1 VRRTQYETRQ
11 NGSTRLALTADVK
24 EELLGVEVTKNSVRA
39 AELATILRLA
49 GGLHLISGRIA
60 VEAELDS
67 PQLARHVRKALAE
80 LYGVRSEVSVTAASG
95 VRKSTVFTVRVLE
108 GGETLARQT
117 GLLDQHRRPI
127 RGLPNRLTTGS
138 RDDLAAVWR
147 GAFLAHG
154 SLTDPGRSA
163 AIEITCPGNET
174 AMALVGAAG
183 RLEISA
189 KAREVRGV
197 HRVVI
202 RDGEAI
208 SAMLARMGASGVVRT
223 WEELRQ
229 RREVR
234 ATANRLV
241 NFDDANLRRS
251 AQAAV
256 AACARVERAMEL
268 LGPGIPDHL
277 KYAGELRLAHRDA
290 SLDELGHYAD
300 PPMTKDAV
308 AGRIRRLLAM
318 ADKKAADL
326 GLPGTEASLPADIEL

>member
-1 VRRTQYETRQ
+1 V
-11 NGSTRLALTADVK
+11 ALTAEVK
-24 EELLGVEVTKNSVRA
+24 QELVGIVPGKTTVRA
-39 AELATILRLA
+39 AELATILRFA
-49 GGLHLISGRIA
+49 GGLHVISGRIA

-67 PQLARHVRKALAE
+67 AELATRVRRDLAE
-80 LYGVRSEVSVTAASG
+80 LYGVRSEGALIPASG
-95 VRKSTVFTVRVLE
+95 TRRANQFMVRVVV

-117 GLLDQHRRPI
+117 GLMDARRRPV

-138 RDDLAAVWR
+138 REELAGIWR
-147 GAFLAHG
+147 GAFLASG
-154 SLTDPGRSA
+154 TLTDPGRSA
-163 AIEITCPGNET
+163 ALEVSCPGNET

-183 RLEISA
+183 RLGIPA

-197 HRVVI
+197 HRVVV
-202 RDGEAI
+202 RDGESI
-208 SAMLARMGASGVVRT
+208 GAMLREIGAAASVSA
-223 WEELRQ
+223 WEDLRQ

-256 AACARVERAMEL
+256 AACARVERAMEI
-268 LGPGIPDHL
+268 LGETMPEHL
-277 KYAGELRLAHRDA
+277 RYAGQLRLDHRDA
-290 SLDELGHYAD
+290 SLDELGHHAD

-318 ADKKAADL
+318 ADKRATDL
-326 GLPGTEASLPADIEL
+326 GIPGTESAVPAELEGV

>member
-1 VRRTQYETRQ
+1 M
-11 NGSTRLALTADVK
+11 GLTTEVK
-24 EELLGVEVTKNSVRA
+24 EELAKTESGKTTVRA
-39 AELATILRLA
+39 AELTTILRFS
-49 GGLHLISGRIA
+49 GGLHLISSRIA
-60 VEAELDS
+60 VESELETE
-67 PQLARHVRKALAE
+67 QLARRVRRNIAE
-80 LYGVRSEVSVTAASG
+80 LYGVRSEVSVVAPTGARRTNSYL
-95 VRKSTVFTVRVLE
+95 VRVID

-117 GLLDQHRRPI
+117 GLLDARRRPI

-138 RDDLAAVWR
+138 REELAAIWR
-147 GAFLAHG
+147 GAFLAAG

-163 AIEITCPGNET
+163 ALEVTCPGNET

-183 RLEISA
+183 RLQISA

-208 SAMLARMGASGVVRT
+208 GAMLSMMGAVASVES
-223 WEELRQ
+223 WNELRQ

-256 AACARVERAMEL
+256 AACARVERALEILDGDVPPHL
-268 LGPGIPDHL
+268 L
-277 KYAGELRLAHRDA
+277 YAGELRLGFRDS
-290 SLDELGHYAD
+290 SLDELGHHAE
-300 PPMTKDAV
+300 PPMTKDAI

-318 ADKKAADL
+318 ADKRASEL
-326 GLPGTEASLPADIEL
+326 GLPGTDANLPPDLDED

>member
-1 VRRTQYETRQ
+1 M
-11 NGSTRLALTADVK
+11 ALTADVK
-24 EELLGVEVTKNSVRA
+24 EELARIEVSKTTVRA
-39 AELATILRLA
+39 AELATILRFA
-49 GGLHLISGRIA
+49 GGLHVISGRIA
-60 VEAELDS
+60 VEAELDTA
-67 PQLARHVRKALAE
+67 QLARRVRKDLAE
-80 LYGVRSEVSVTAASG
+80 LYGVRSDVSVISASG
-95 VRKSTVFTVRVLE
+95 LRRTNHYLVRVLD
-108 GGETLARQT
+108 GETLARQT
-117 GLLDQHRRPI
+117 GLLDARRRPI

-138 RDDLAAVWR
+138 REELGAVWR
-147 GAFLAHG
+147 GAFLAQG

-163 AIEITCPGNET
+163 ALEVTCPGNEA

-183 RLEISA
+183 RLGVAA

-202 RDGEAI
+202 REGEAI
-208 SAMLARMGASGVVRT
+208 SAMLVLMGATQSVAA
-223 WEELRQ
+223 WEEMRQ

-256 AACARVERAMEL
+256 AACARVERALEIL
-268 LGPGIPDHL
+268 ADDVPEHL
-277 KYAGELRLAHRDA
+277 QYAGALRLAHRDA
-290 SLDELGHYAD
+290 SLDELGHRAD

-318 ADKKAADL
+318 ADKKASDL
-326 GLPGTEASLPADIEL
+326 GIPGTDANLPPDLEEV

>member
-1 VRRTQYETRQ
+1 MRRDI
-11 NGSTRLALTADVK
+11 L
-24 EELLGVEVTKNSVRA
+24 ELF
-39 AELATILRLA
+39 
-49 GGLHLISGRIA
+49 
-60 VEAELDS
+60 
-67 PQLARHVRKALAE
+67 
-80 LYGVRSEVSVTAASG
+80 GVRSELAVISASG
-95 VRKSTVFTVRVLE
+95 IRRTNHYLVRVLD
-108 GGETLARQT
+108 GETLARQT
-117 GLLDQHRRPI
+117 GLLDARRRPV
-127 RGLPNRLTTGS
+127 RGLPNKLTTGS
-138 RDDLAAVWR
+138 QEELAAVWR
-147 GAFLAHG
+147 GAFLARG

-163 AIEITCPGNET
+163 ALEVTCPGNES

-183 RLEISA
+183 RLKVPA

-208 SAMLARMGASGVVRT
+208 STMLVHMGAVATVVS

-256 AACARVERAMEL
+256 AACARVERALEIL
-268 LGPGIPDHL
+268 EGKVPDHL
-277 KYAGELRLAHRDA
+277 QYAGELRLRFRDA
-290 SLDELGHYAD
+290 SLDELGHHAE

-318 ADKKAADL
+318 ADKVASDR
-326 GLPGTEASLPADIEL
+326 GIPGTDANLPADYEDA

>member
-1 VRRTQYETRQ
+1 M
-11 NGSTRLALTADVK
+11 ALTADVK
-24 EELLGVEVTKNSVRA
+24 EELLGVEAGKNTVRA

-67 PQLARHVRKALAE
+67 PALARHVRKALAE
-80 LYGVRSEVSVTAASG
+80 LYGVRSEVSVTSAG
-95 VRKSTVFTVRVLE
+95 GIRKNTVYTVRVLE

-138 RDDLAAVWR
+138 KEDLAAVWR

-163 AIEITCPGNET
+163 ALEITCPGNES

-183 RLEISA
+183 RLDIPA

-208 SAMLARMGASGVVRT
+208 SAMLARMGATGTVRT

-256 AACARVERAMEL
+256 AACARVERAMEI
-268 LGPGIPDHL
+268 LGPTIPDHL
-277 KYAGELRLAHRDA
+277 RYAGELRLSHRDA
-290 SLDELGHYAD
+290 SLDELGHHAD

-318 ADKKAADL
+318 ADKRAADL
-326 GLPGTEASLPADIEL
+326 GIPGTEASLPADLDL

>member
-1 VRRTQYETRQ
+1 M
-11 NGSTRLALTADVK
+11 ALTIDVK
-24 EELLGVEVTKNSVRA
+24 DELARVEVSKTTVRA
-39 AELATILRLA
+39 AELATILRFS
-49 GGLHLISGRIA
+49 GGLHMISGRIA
-60 VEAELDS
+60 IESELDTAL
-67 PQLARHVRKALAE
+67 LARRVRKDLAE
-80 LYGVRSEVSVTAASG
+80 LYGVRSDVTVITASG
-95 VRKSTVFTVRVLE
+95 LRRTNHYLVRVLD

-117 GLLDQHRRPI
+117 GLLDARRRPI

-138 RDDLAAVWR
+138 KDEIAAVWR
-147 GAFLAHG
+147 GAFLAAG

-163 AIEITCPGNET
+163 ALEVVCPGNEA
-174 AMALVGAAG
+174 AMAIVGAAG
-183 RLEISA
+183 RLGIAA

-202 RDGEAI
+202 RDGDAI
-208 SAMLARMGASGVVRT
+208 GAMLVQMGAAETVLN
-223 WEELRQ
+223 WEALRQ

-256 AACARVERAMEL
+256 AACARVERALEIL
-268 LGPGIPDHL
+268 DDTTPKHL
-277 KYAGELRLAHRDA
+277 RYAGELRLRFRDS
-290 SLDELGHYAD
+290 SLDELGHHAD

-318 ADKKAADL
+318 ADKRASDL
-326 GLPGTEASLPADIEL
+326 DIPGTDANLPPDMDDV

>member
-1 VRRTQYETRQ
+1 M
-11 NGSTRLALTADVK
+11 ALTADVK
-24 EELLGVEVTKNSVRA
+24 EELAQVEVGKNTVRA
-39 AELATILRLA
+39 AELATILRFS

-60 VEAELDS
+60 VESELDT
-67 PQLARHVRKALAE
+67 PTIARRVRKDLAE
-80 LYGVRSEVSVTAASG
+80 LFGVRSDVSVISATGIRRSNQYL
-95 VRKSTVFTVRVLE
+95 VRVLE

-117 GLLDQHRRPI
+117 GLLDARRRPI
-127 RGLPNRLTTGS
+127 RGLPNKLTTGS
-138 RDDLAAVWR
+138 REELTAVWR

-163 AIEITCPGNET
+163 ALEITCPGNEA

-183 RLEISA
+183 RLKISA

-202 RDGEAI
+202 RDGEAN
-208 SAMLARMGASGVVRT
+208 SAMLGLLGAVNSVAV
-223 WEELRQ
+223 WEEMRQ

-256 AACARVERAMEL
+256 AACARVERALEIL
-268 LGPGIPDHL
+268 DGDVPEHL
-277 KYAGELRLAHRDA
+277 RYAGDLRLRFRDS
-290 SLDELGHYAD
+290 SLDELGHHAD

-318 ADKKAADL
+318 ADKRASDL
-326 GLPGTEASLPADIEL
+326 GIAGTDANLPPDLDE

>member
-1 VRRTQYETRQ
+1 M
-11 NGSTRLALTADVK
+11 ALTADVK
-24 EELLGVEVTKNSVRA
+24 DELARVEVSKTTVRA
-39 AELATILRLA
+39 AELATILRFS

-60 VEAELDS
+60 VESELDTA
-67 PQLARHVRKALAE
+67 QLARRVRKDLTE
-80 LYGVRSEVSVTAASG
+80 LYGVRSEIAVISASG
-95 VRKSTVFTVRVLE
+95 LRRTSHYLVRVLE

-117 GLLDQHRRPI
+117 GLLDARRRPI
-127 RGLPNRLTTGS
+127 RGLPNKLTTGS
-138 RDDLAAVWR
+138 HEELAAVWR

-163 AIEITCPGNET
+163 ALEITCPGNES

-183 RLEISA
+183 RLKISA

-197 HRVVI
+197 YRVVI
-202 RDGEAI
+202 RDGDAI
-208 SAMLARMGASGVVRT
+208 GAMLVHMGAHAT
-223 WEELRQ
+223 LLNWEELRQ

-256 AACARVERAMEL
+256 AACARVERALEIL
-268 LGPGIPDHL
+268 DGKLPDHL
-277 KYAGELRLAHRDA
+277 KYAGELRLRFRDS
-290 SLDELGHYAD
+290 SLDELGHHAE

-318 ADKKAADL
+318 ADKRASDL
-326 GLPGTEASLPADIEL
+326 GIPGTDANLPADYDEA

>member
-1 VRRTQYETRQ
+1 M
-11 NGSTRLALTADVK
+11 AHTADVK
-24 EELLGVEVTKNSVRA
+24 EELARVEVSRTTVRA
-39 AELATILRLA
+39 AEVATILRFA
-49 GGLHLISGRIA
+49 GGLHVISGRIA

-67 PQLARHVRKALAE
+67 PQVARRVRKDLAE
-80 LYGVRSEVSVTAASG
+80 LYGARSDVSVIAATGLRRTSHYL
-95 VRKSTVFTVRVLE
+95 VRIHE
-108 GGETLARQT
+108 AGETLARQT
-117 GLLDQHRRPI
+117 GLMDARRRPV

-138 RDDLAAVWR
+138 RDDLAAIWR
-147 GAFLAHG
+147 GAFLAQG
-154 SLTDPGRSA
+154 TLTDPGRSA
-163 AIEITCPGNET
+163 ALEVVCPGNEA

-183 RLEISA
+183 RLGISA

-208 SAMLARMGASGVVRT
+208 SAMLTQMGAAQSVRD

-256 AACARVERAMEL
+256 AACARVDRAMEI
-268 LGPGIPDHL
+268 LGDDIPDHL
-277 KYAGELRLAHRDA
+277 RYAGELRLAHRDA
-290 SLDELGHYAD
+290 SLDELGHHAD

-318 ADKKAADL
+318 ADKKAQDL
-326 GLPGTEASLPADIEL
+326 GIPGTEANLPADLELD

>member
-1 VRRTQYETRQ
+1 MA
-11 NGSTRLALTADVK
+11 STADVK
-24 EELLGVEVTKNSVRA
+24 DELARTEVGRTSVRA
-39 AELATILRLA
+39 AELAAVLRFA
-49 GGLHLISGRIA
+49 GGLHTISGRIA

-67 PQLARHVRKALAE
+67 VQTARRVRRDLAE
-80 LYGVRSEVSVTAASG
+80 LYGVRADISVMPASA
-95 VRKSTVFTVRVLE
+95 VRRTSLYLVRVLD

-117 GLLDQHRRPI
+117 GLMDARRRPV
-127 RGLPNRLTTGS
+127 RGLPNRLTTGN
-138 RDDLAAVWR
+138 REEIAAVWR
-147 GAFLAHG
+147 GAFLAQG

-163 AIEITCPGNET
+163 ALEVVCPGNES
-174 AMALVGAAG
+174 AMALVGAAS
-183 RLEISA
+183 RLGVPA

-197 HRVVI
+197 HRVVV

-208 SAMLARMGASGVVRT
+208 SAMLVHMGAEATVLA
-223 WEELRQ
+223 WDELRQ

-256 AACARVERAMEL
+256 AACARVERALEI

-277 KYAGELRLAHRDA
+277 KYAGELRLSHREA
-290 SLDELGHYAD
+290 SLDELGHHAD

-318 ADKKAADL
+318 ADKRASDL
-326 GLPGTEASLPADIEL
+326 GIAGTDANLPADFDDA

>member
-1 VRRTQYETRQ
+1 M
-11 NGSTRLALTADVK
+11 ALTADVK
-24 EELLGVEVTKNSVRA
+24 EELAQLAVTKTTVRA
-39 AELATILRLA
+39 AELATVLRFA
-49 GGLHLISGRIA
+49 GGLHMISGRVA
-60 VEAELDS
+60 VEIEVDA
-67 PQLARHVRKALAE
+67 PAIARRVRKDLAE
-80 LYGVRSEVSVTAASG
+80 LYGMRSDAAVMSPSG
-95 VRKSTVFTVRVLE
+95 IRKTPTYLVRVLE

-117 GLLDQHRRPI
+117 GLLDARRRPV
-127 RGLPNRLTTGS
+127 RGLPNRLTTGTKEE
-138 RDDLAAVWR
+138 LAAVWR

-163 AIEITCPGNET
+163 ALEISCPGNES

-183 RLEISA
+183 RLGIPV

-202 RDGEAI
+202 RDGDKI
-208 SAMLARMGASGVVRT
+208 GLMLRTMGAERT
-223 WEELRQ
+223 VEDWEALRQ

-256 AACARVERAMEL
+256 AACARVERALQILENDL
-268 LGPGIPDHL
+268 PDHL
-277 KYAGELRLAHRDA
+277 RYAGELRLNHRDA
-290 SLDELGHYAD
+290 SLDELGHHAD

-318 ADKKAADL
+318 ADKKAEQL
-326 GLPGTEASLPADIEL
+326 GIPGTEAGLPAEVD

>member
-1 VRRTQYETRQ
+1 V
-11 NGSTRLALTADVK
+11 ALTAEVK
-24 EELLGVEVTKNSVRA
+24 EELATIQSGKTTMRA
-39 AELATILRLA
+39 AELATILRFS
-49 GGLHLISGRIA
+49 GGLHVISGRIA
-60 VEAELDS
+60 VESEVDTE
-67 PQLARHVRKALAE
+67 QLARRIRKDIAE
-80 LYGVRSEVSVTAASG
+80 LYGVRAEVSVISASG
-95 VRKSTVFTVRVLE
+95 VRRASHYLVRVLD

-117 GLLDQHRRPI
+117 GLLDARRRPI

-138 RDDLAAVWR
+138 REELAAVWR
-147 GAFLAHG
+147 GAFLASG
-154 SLTDPGRSA
+154 TLTDPGRSA
-163 AIEITCPGNET
+163 ALEVTCPGNEA

-183 RLEISA
+183 RLKIAA

-197 HRVVI
+197 HRVVV

-208 SAMLARMGASGVVRT
+208 AAMLVLMGAERSVES
-223 WEELRQ
+223 WNEMRQ

-256 AACARVERAMEL
+256 AACARVERALEIL
-268 LGPGIPDHL
+268 DGDVPQHL
-277 KYAGELRLAHRDA
+277 QYAGELRLRFRDS
-290 SLDELGHYAD
+290 SLDELGHHAD

-318 ADKKAADL
+318 ADKRASDL
-326 GLPGTEASLPADIEL
+326 GIPGTDANLPPDLDE

>member
-1 VRRTQYETRQ
+1 M
-11 NGSTRLALTADVK
+11 ALTADVK
-24 EELLGVEVTKNSVRA
+24 NELTEVVVSRTSARA
-39 AELATILRLA
+39 AELATILRFA

-60 VEAELDS
+60 IESELDT
-67 PQLARHVRKALAE
+67 PELVKRVRKDLAE
-80 LYGVRSEVSVTAASG
+80 LYGVRGDVQLVSASG
-95 VRKSTVFTVRVLE
+95 VRRGSYYLVRVLE

-117 GLLDQHRRPI
+117 GLLDARRRPI

-138 RDDLAAVWR
+138 IDELGAVWR
-147 GAFLAHG
+147 GAFLAQG

-163 AIEITCPGNET
+163 ALEVVCPGNEA
-174 AMALVGAAG
+174 AMALVGAAA
-183 RLEISA
+183 RLHVAA

-208 SAMLARMGASGVVRT
+208 ASMLGLMGAKKSVAR
-223 WEELRQ
+223 WEEMRQ

-256 AACARVERAMEL
+256 AACSRVERALEII
-268 LGPGIPDHL
+268 GDEVPEHL
-277 KYAGELRLAHRDA
+277 RYAGELRLNFRDA
-290 SLDELGHYAD
+290 SLDELGHHAD
-300 PPMTKDAV
+300 PPMTKDAI

-318 ADKKAADL
+318 ADKKALDL
-326 GLPGTEASLPADIEL
+326 GIPGTDANLPPDLDD

>member
-1 VRRTQYETRQ
+1 
-11 NGSTRLALTADVK
+11 LALTADVK
-24 EELLGVEVTKNSVRA
+24 EELLGVEAGKNTVRA

-67 PQLARHVRKALAE
+67 PALARHVRKALAE
-80 LYGVRSEVSVTAASG
+80 LYGVRSEVSVTSAG
-95 VRKSTVFTVRVLE
+95 GIRKNTVYTVRVLE

-138 RDDLAAVWR
+138 KEDLAAVWR

-163 AIEITCPGNET
+163 ALEITCPGNES

-183 RLEISA
+183 RLDIPA

-208 SAMLARMGASGVVRT
+208 SAMLARMGATGTVRT

-256 AACARVERAMEL
+256 AACARVERAMEI
-268 LGPGIPDHL
+268 LGPTIPDHL
-277 KYAGELRLAHRDA
+277 RYAGELRLSHRDA
-290 SLDELGHYAD
+290 SLDELGHHAD

-318 ADKKAADL
+318 ADKRAADL
-326 GLPGTEASLPADIEL
+326 GIPGTEASLPADLDL